1 MDTTTLSAF
10 AESNRLKIIDL
21 LRDGPLTV
29 GEIANRLQIRQP
41 QASKHLRVLSDAGI
55 VTAEVKGNRRIY
67 HLRSEPFIQLD
78 NWLASYRK
86 IWDEKFN
93 NLDDY
98 LMKMQKENENK
109 E

>member
-55 VTAEVKGNRRIY
+55 VTAEVNGNRRIY

-98 LMKMQKENENK
+98 LKKMQNENK